1 MDPAVWGPPTWFFL
15 HSVTFTYP
23 LQPTVEDKLRIKKFF
38 NSLEYILPCSICRV
52 HYSEHIRQY
61 PIDEF
66 IHTREDLVHWLIDIH
81 NMVNISL
88 GKRKWTYEE
97 ALTHFENYIGKKIV
111 LKGDE
116 HKFDESKLK
125 DYKMHNYK
133 LYQRPKCDNQG
144 FIYLG
149 LLLLFFVI
157 FAVCVWYK
165 RKQ

>member
-1 MDPAVWGPPTWFFL
+1 M
-15 HSVTFTYP
+15 
-23 LQPTVEDKLRIKKFF
+23 
-38 NSLEYILPCSICRV
+38 
-52 HYSEHIRQY
+52 
-61 PIDEF
+61 
-66 IHTREDLVHWLIDIH
+66 
-81 NMVNISL
+81 
-88 GKRKWTYEE
+88 
-97 ALTHFENYIGKKIV
+97 

-157 FAVCVWYK
+157 FAVCVL
-165 RKQ
+165 